1 MKNADLDYC
10 GGCFGNSFDQH
21 CEKLQEEMTM
31 PPGISRDQGRPDF
44 SEFGPETNKTG
55 CFY

>member
-31 PPGISRDQGRPDF
+31 PPGDESGSKDRIF
-44 SEFGPETNKTG
+44 SESGPENGKNHDS
-55 CFY
+55 